1 MQEATYQDPTMY
13 MGVHGVFTLNPW
25 LREAYDEGDFHDVF
39 SLAVMR
45 ATAYG
50 FDDCSSAGPMHTRWA
65 HNDAIEDW
73 TQDGRA
79 REAAWIQVAVP
90 EDLEGQ
96 RLPVQ
101 PLATVLNEALGRAGR
116 FAFTG
121 LHTLVPMHLAPDG
134 QIALATVREWF
145 SLARPD
151 ASVQFT
157 VSLSSRADVDL
168 PGLTS
173 FIVPAV
179 GLFTDEHMTIEPADA
194 IDHSALDHELNSR
207 THTTGLRFGSAF
219 RCQAREWSMDVAVW
233 ATELFVNALKAA
245 EVTAP
250 VHIAVDA
257 EPPSS

>member
-1 MQEATYQDPTMY
+1 MQETTYQDPTMY

-25 LREAYDEGDFHDVF
+25 LQEAYGEGDYHDVF

-45 ATAYG
+45 AAAYG
-50 FDDCSSAGPMHTRWA
+50 FDDCSSAGPAHSRWY
-65 HNDAIEDW
+65 HNDATEDW
-73 TQDGRA
+73 TQDGRV
-79 REAAWIQVAVP
+79 REVAWIQVAVP
-90 EDLEGQ
+90 DDLEGQ

-116 FAFTG
+116 FEFTG

-151 ASVQFT
+151 TSAQFT

-168 PGLTS
+168 HDLGS

-179 GLFTDEHMTIEPADA
+179 SLFTDENMTLEPAGA
-194 IDHSALDHELNSR
+194 IDHSALEQELNSR
-207 THTTGLRFGSAF
+207 THTSGLRPGPVF
-219 RCQAREWSMDVAVW
+219 RCRTREWSMDVAVW
-233 ATELFVNALKAA
+233 ATELFANALRAA

-250 VHIAVDA
+250 VYITVDA
-257 EPPSS
+257 ERQ